1 MMEENFERNNRNWK
15 LGIFYFNRNDQ
26 RLFVPKRIR
35 ILGWTLNFAN
45 PLSYVVLAFI
55 LVLAIVLSTLQSR

>member
-1 MMEENFERNNRNWK
+1 MEENFERNNRNWK

>member
-1 MMEENFERNNRNWK
+1 MEENFERNNRNWK

-55 LVLAIVLSTLQSR
+55 LVLAIVLSTLQ

>member
-55 LVLAIVLSTLQSR
+55 LVLAIVLSTLQ